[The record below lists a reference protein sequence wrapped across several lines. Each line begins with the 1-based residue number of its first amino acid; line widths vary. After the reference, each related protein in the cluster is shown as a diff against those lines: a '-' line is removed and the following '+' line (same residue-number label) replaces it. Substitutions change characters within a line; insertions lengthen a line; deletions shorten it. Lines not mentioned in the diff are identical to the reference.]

1 MLCILLEKK
10 VWQMLIFTSRI
21 SSFFFHLSLIICVYR
36 GTHVC
41 IEIGGNISDGSMFF
55 IYRTMREAEANK
67 LKLTPQFLEL
77 KFIEAIANN
86 SKIFF
91 GNKVDLIFSFLI
103 FWLFLT

>member
-1 MLCILLEKK
+1 
-10 VWQMLIFTSRI
+10 
-21 SSFFFHLSLIICVYR
+21 
-36 GTHVC
+36 
-41 IEIGGNISDGSMFF
+41 
-55 IYRTMREAEANK
+55 MREAEANK

-103 FWLFLT
+103 FCLFLT